1 MTMHVQCFVCGGA
14 DLAPLVEMTDV
25 PVHCNVVCKTREEAL
40 AMPRADLDLA
50 VCRDCGHIFNRAFDP
65 ERMRYDGAYEN
76 SLHGS
81 GLFQA
86 YADALADRLIADHD
100 LRGKDVVEIGCGN
113 GAFLDLICA
122 KGGNRGFGFDPS
134 GRPRDEGANGEDV
147 RIFADYYGE
156 AYGRYKGDLVICRH
170 VLEHIE
176 EPGAFVD
183 LLRSAM
189 KDESSRLFVEVPN
202 GMYTL
207 ITGHIWDLIYEHCSY
222 FCESSLARLLSD
234 SGLPAIRLAPAYG
247 DQFLCADAAP
257 GSGSGSQGEMPESLR
272 HVEAFS
278 ERFHRMVGHW
288 RGELTRAVRDGRTVV
303 AWGAGS
309 KGVTFLNLVDR
320 GIDAVQCIVDV
331 NPKKDGKFV
340 AGAGKRIVAPD
351 ALKAVSPDIVLL
363 MNPLY
368 LEEVRRQLSD
378 LGLAPAVKVVEEMD
392 AAPAASM
399 EAS

>member
-1 MTMHVQCFVCGGA
+1 
-14 DLAPLVEMTDV
+14 
-25 PVHCNVVCKTREEAL
+25 
-40 AMPRADLDLA
+40 
-50 VCRDCGHIFNRAFDP
+50 
-65 ERMRYDGAYEN
+65 MRYDGAYEN

-81 GLFQA
+81 RLFQA

-147 RIFADYYGE
+147 RIFADYYGG
-156 AYGRYKGDLVICRH
+156 AYGHYKGDLVICRH

-176 EPGAFVD
+176 EPDSFVD

-207 ITGHIWDLIYEHCSY
+207 VTGHIWDLIYEHCSY
-222 FCESSLARLLSD
+222 FCESSLSRLLSGC
-234 SGLPAIRLAPAYG
+234 GLPATRLAPAYG

-257 GSGSGSQGEMPESLR
+257 GVSTGSHAATPDSL
-272 HVEAFS
+272 HHIEAFS
-278 ERFHRMVGHW
+278 ARFHRMVDHW
-288 RGELTRAVRDGRTVV
+288 RDELTSAARDGRTVV

-320 GIDAVQCIVDV
+320 SIDAVQCIVDV
-331 NPKKDGKFV
+331 NPKKAGKFV
-340 AGAGKRIVAPD
+340 AGAGQRIVEPD
-351 ALKAVSPDIVLL
+351 ALKAILPDIVLL

-368 LEEVRRQLSD
+368 LEEVTRQLSD
-378 LGLAPAVKVVEEMD
+378 LGLAPTVKVVEEMD
-392 AAPAASM
+392 AAPPTSMGAS
-399 EAS
+399 